1 MEHKLKVRALR
12 TDRGGEFTSNEF
24 NDCCEKIGIKRFLME
39 PYTPQQN
46 GVVERRN
53 RTVVDM
59 ARSLLK
65 SKNMPG
71 SFWGQAIT
79 MAVYLLNQAP
89 TKAVNGKTPYE
100 AIYGRKPNVSHLRT
114 FGCVAHVKTAE
125 PHPSKLADRSTKMV
139 FIGYER
145 VSGTKAYRFYDPRTK
160 HLRVSRDVVFEEKQ
174 AWNWSA
180 ADEAPNSHIFEVEF
194 PTHDNAR
201 TDIQM
206 FGDTLDHGDRGDHHD
221 ADTDDDDADTGED
234 TGNDATQDVAH
245 GDHHHHEAQSDD
257 DYHDDGHGHDDYA
270 DDMDA
275 KDQAP
280 STPINSPSS
289 SASIPSQFVSPPSQA
304 TTDPSGPRRYKTLTK
319 VYEHAQPV
327 TLEYSG
333 LCLLGVEEPANFVE
347 ASKDPSWKHAM
358 DEELKAI
365 ESNGTWSLV
374 TRPPNHKAIG
384 LKWVYKL
391 KKDTKGVVVKHKA
404 RLVAKGY
411 VQRQGVDYEEV
422 FAPVARLETVR
433 LFLALAAQEDWKV
446 HHMDV
451 KSAFLNGDLT
461 EEVYVEQPIGYEK
474 KGAEEKVYKL
484 KKALY
489 GLKQAPRA
497 WNSKLDQ
504 CLVSLGFKRCPLEHA
519 VYTRSSEHTNLL
531 VGVYVDDLIIT
542 GDSTQEIEGFKAQMK
557 KFSMSDLGLLSYYLG
572 IEVKQSSRE
581 ISLCQSAYA
590 VKLLDKCGMA
600 DCNAVQVPMDQ
611 RHRLSKISSDPP
623 VDTTMY
629 RSIVGSLRYLV
640 HTRPDLAYSVGI
652 VSRFMENPTTEHMS
666 AVKKILRYVKGTINL
681 GCTYKKGKEG
691 LILHGYSDSDMAGDV
706 DDRKSTSGMV
716 FYLGPNPISW
726 NSQKQKVVALSSC
739 EAEYIA
745 ASTAACQGVWLR
757 RLLAD
762 LAKKEVQKVS
772 LKIDNQAAIS
782 LCKNPVHHERSKHID
797 TRFHYIREC
806 IEEGMIEVQ
815 HVNTND
821 QLADILTKSL
831 GKQKFIEMRKKVGV
845 QEVQVKQPG

>member
-1 MEHKLKVRALR
+1 
-12 TDRGGEFTSNEF
+12 
-24 NDCCEKIGIKRFLME
+24 
-39 PYTPQQN
+39 
-46 GVVERRN
+46 
-53 RTVVDM
+53 M

-71 SFWGQAIT
+71 SFWGEAVMT
-79 MAVYLLNQAP
+79 AVYLLNRAP
-89 TKAVNGKTPYE
+89 TKAVIGKTPYE
-100 AIYGRKPNVSHLRT
+100 AIYGRKPHVSHLRT

-125 PHPSKLADRSTKMV
+125 PHLSKLADRSTKMV

-145 VSGTKAYRFYDPRTK
+145 NSGTKAYRFYDPHTK
-160 HLRVSRDVVFEEKQ
+160 RLRVSRDVVFEEKQ
-174 AWNWSA
+174 AWNWSGE
-180 ADEAPNSHIFEVEF
+180 ADEASNGNIFTIDFPIRDDAGKDVQIYGDMPNHV
-194 PTHDNAR
+194 
-201 TDIQM
+201 
-206 FGDTLDHGDRGDHHD
+206 DRGDHDRHD
-221 ADTDDDDADTGED
+221 ADTDDDDADTEED
-234 TGNDATQDVAH
+234 LGSEGAH
-245 GDHHHHEAQSDD
+245 DGAHDDHAHQEAQSDD
-257 DYHDDGHGHDDYA
+257 DYHGHDDYA
-270 DDMDA
+270 DDTDA
-275 KDQAP
+275 DDPALSMP
-280 STPINSPSS
+280 FSSDASTPT
-289 SASIPSQFVSPPSQA
+289 QFVSPPSQA
-304 TTDPSGPRRYKTLTK
+304 ITDSLGPRRYKTLKK
-319 VYEHAQPV
+319 VYKDTKPV

-333 LCLLGVEEPANFVE
+333 LCLLGVQEPANFVE
-347 ASKDPSWKHAM
+347 ASKVPSWKHAM

-365 ESNGTWSLV
+365 ESNGTWTLV
-374 TRPPNHKAIG
+374 TQPPNHKPIG

-391 KKDTKGVVVKHKA
+391 KKDTQGAVVKHKA

-433 LFLALAAQEDWKV
+433 LLLALAAQGDWKV

-474 KGAEEKVYKL
+474 KGEEEKVYKL

-519 VYTRSSEHTNLL
+519 VYTKSSKDSNLL
-531 VGVYVDDLIIT
+531 IGVYVDDLIIT
-542 GDSTQEIEGFKAQMK
+542 GDNAQQIEGFKAQMMK

-572 IEVKQSSRE
+572 IEVKQNSGE

-611 RHRLSKISSDPP
+611 RHKLSKISSNPP
-623 VDTTMY
+623 VDTTTY

-666 AVKKILRYVKGTINL
+666 AVKQIMRYVKGTINL

-762 LAKKEVQKVS
+762 LAKKKVQKVS

-845 QEVQVKQPG
+845 HEVKHSNQVKEVNEGN